1 MVSGQQL
8 QQKLHEP
15 SLMCCFE
22 FLLSKADSCTVV
34 VVHPFSLGSL
44 TNKWSNEQLGGL
56 FDMESNI
63 ICCHYCCRL

>member
-1 MVSGQQL
+1 LFLKLGDDDASIFFPNQVIPNPPPMVSGQQL

-34 VVHPFSLGSL
+34 VVHPFSWFLD
-44 TNKWSNEQLGGL
+44 QQ
-56 FDMESNI
+56 ME
-63 ICCHYCCRL
+63 